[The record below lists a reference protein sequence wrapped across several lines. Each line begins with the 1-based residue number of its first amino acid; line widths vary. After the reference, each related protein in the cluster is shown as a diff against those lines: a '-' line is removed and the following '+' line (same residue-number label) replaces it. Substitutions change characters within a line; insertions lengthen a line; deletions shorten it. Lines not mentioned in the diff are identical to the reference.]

1 MLTQKHLDALKR
13 LGEQLRPEAVR
24 ELPIKEK
31 IGIYRTLRDA
41 RKQLADAVAAL
52 DKPLKATMDHIEA
65 YALEH
70 MDQDGVTS
78 YKTSDGRMTRTT
90 LRRVKIVD
98 WGAFLQWAKDNDE
111 LGMVTRAATKSEV
124 LSYFDNHGELPPG
137 LALDEVLSVSFLA
150 K

>member
-13 LGEQLRPEAVR
+13 LGERLRPESVR
-24 ELPIKEK
+24 DLPIREK
-31 IGIYRTLRDA
+31 IRIYRSLRDA
-41 RKQLADAVAAL
+41 RKQLADAVAEL
-52 DKPLKATMDHIEA
+52 DKPLRATMDQIEA

-70 MDQDGVTS
+70 MAQDGVTS
-78 YKTSDGRMTRTT
+78 YKSSDGRMTQTT

-98 WGAFLQWAKDNDE
+98 WGAFLQWAKDHDE

-124 LSYFDNHGELPPG
+124 LSYLDNHGELPPG
-137 LALDEVLSVSFLA
+137 LTLDEVLSVSFSA